1 MHYRAWRVS
10 FFSPRSR
17 FESARRV
24 ITEYPRPMSYSI
36 TIPDRDYFD
45 RNIPCQ
51 TACPIHTEC
60 GRYVQAI
67 GISRDE
73 EAYLLARAPNP
84 FAYVLG
90 RICAHP
96 CEDKCRR
103 GKIDEPIAI
112 CALKRYATDRHN
124 LGMGHDPA
132 RKALSTVPKRDKRVA
147 IVGAGV
153 CGLTCAH
160 DLALLGYTVEVFES
174 APVPGG
180 MLYLGIPQFRLPRE
194 IIKMEVDNI
203 LAMGVTLH
211 TRVTIGRDISF
222 EFLRKKFHA
231 LMLAT
236 GLNKGREL
244 NIPGAHLAGVYN
256 GIDFLIN
263 VNLGF
268 EIRLGKRVVV
278 VGGGN
283 VAIDVARA
291 AVRLVHEAA
300 DFGLSSDTEEEK
312 SLQPALDAARLAM
325 RSGAEK
331 VNMVSLEARAQ
342 MPAWKG
348 EVEEAEHE
356 GIEVDNGWGPKE
368 IVGENGVVTGL
379 KVRRCISVFDENGRF
394 NPAFSDEEK
403 IIPCDSVILAIG
415 QQADL
420 SFLNNNDGVQVT
432 PRGILKIDDNLMTT
446 ASGIFAGGDVAFGP
460 RILVEAVANGH
471 KSARSIHLYLSGKTE
486 KSVRRR
492 FRILPNWKMPARYLS
507 IPRQKMPVLAA
518 NRRIGI
524 AEVELGFDEEQG
536 RAEGTRC
543 LQCQVNTI
551 FDGSKCI
558 LCAGCVDVCPESCL
572 RLIDLTQ
579 VNGDERYDSLIRGRY
594 GVGASE
600 LKVGQAGA
608 IIKNEE
614 KCIRCGLCADRCPT
628 GAITMEALEQQERE
642 VFD

>member
-1 MHYRAWRVS
+1 
-10 FFSPRSR
+10 
-17 FESARRV
+17 
-24 ITEYPRPMSYSI
+24 MSYSI
-36 TIPDRDYFD
+36 TIPDEEYFD
-45 RNIPCQ
+45 KNIPCRS
-51 TACPIHTEC
+51 ACPIHTEC

-67 GISRDE
+67 GISKDE

-96 CEDKCRR
+96 CEDACRR

-124 LGMGHDPA
+124 LGTGHDPA
-132 RKALSTVPKRDKRVA
+132 RKKLHPPQKREKRIAV
-147 IVGAGV
+147 VGAGV

-211 TRVTIGRDISF
+211 TRVTVGKDISF
-222 EFLRKKFHA
+222 ADLRSKFDA
-231 LMLAT
+231 VLLAT

-268 EIRLGKRVVV
+268 EIVLGKRVAV

-291 AVRLVHEAA
+291 AVRLVHEGALEA
-300 DFGLSSDTEEEK
+300 TGE

-325 RSGAEK
+325 RAGAEE
-331 VNMVSLEARAQ
+331 VDMVSLESRAQ

-348 EVEEAEHE
+348 EVDEAEQE
-356 GIEVDNGWGPKE
+356 GIVVDNGWGPKE

-379 KVRRCISVFDENGRF
+379 KVRRCLTVFDENGRF
-394 NPAFSDEEK
+394 NPVFSDEEK
-403 IIPCDSVILAIG
+403 IIPCTSVILAIG

-420 SFLNNNDGVQVT
+420 SFLSGDDGVQIT
-432 PRGILKIDDNLMTT
+432 PRGILKIDADLSTT
-446 ASGIFAGGDVAFGP
+446 LPGVFAGGDVAFGP
-460 RILVEAVANGH
+460 RVLVEAVANGH
-471 KSARSIHLYLSGKTE
+471 RAARSIHVYLSGKT
-486 KSVRRR
+486 KKTVRSR
-492 FRILPNWKMPARYLS
+492 FRIMPNWSMPRGFLS

-536 RAEGTRC
+536 HAEGLRC
-543 LQCQVNTI
+543 LNCQVNTI

-558 LCAGCVDVCPESCL
+558 LCNGCVDVCPENCL
-572 RLIDLTQ
+572 RLVDLVQ
-579 VNGDERYDSLIRGRY
+579 VSGDERYDALIQDRY
-594 GVGASE
+594 GVPAAE
-600 LKVGQAGA
+600 LKAGQAGA
-608 IIKNEE
+608 IIKNED

-628 GAITMEALEQQERE
+628 SAITMESLEQQERE
-642 VFD
+642 VFE

>member
-1 MHYRAWRVS
+1 MLAGCFLNRYERG
-10 FFSPRSR
+10 
-17 FESARRV
+17 ECM
-24 ITEYPRPMSYSI
+24 TYSI
-36 TIPDRDYFD
+36 KIPDREYFD

-67 GISRDE
+67 GISKDE
-73 EAYLLARAPNP
+73 EAYMLARAPNP
-84 FAYVLG
+84 FVYVLG

-96 CEDKCRR
+96 CEDSCRR

-124 LGMGHDPA
+124 LGTGHDPV
-132 RKALSTVPKRDKRVA
+132 RRALPPPPTRDKRVA
-147 IVGAGV
+147 VVGAGV

-203 LAMGVTLH
+203 LAMGVKLH

-222 EFLRKKFHA
+222 AELRARHDA
-231 LMLAT
+231 VLVAT

-244 NIPGAHLAGVYN
+244 NIPGAHFAGVYN

-263 VNLGF
+263 VNLGY
-268 EIRLGKRVVV
+268 EIVLGRRVVV

-291 AVRLVHEAA
+291 AVRLVQEAVDFA
-300 DFGLSSDTEEEK
+300 DPVEDEK

-325 RSGAEK
+325 RSGAEE
-331 VNMVSLEARAQ
+331 VDLVSLESRTQ

-348 EVEEAEHE
+348 EVDEAEHE
-356 GIEVDNGWGPKE
+356 GITVDNGWGPRE

-379 KVRRCISVFDENGRF
+379 KVRRCLSVFDENGRF
-394 NPAFSDEEK
+394 NPAFSEEEK

-420 SFLNNNDGVQVT
+420 SFIGADDGVQVT
-432 PRGILKIDDNLMTT
+432 PRGILKIDEDLKTT
-446 ASGIFAGGDVAFGP
+446 AAGVFAGGDVAFGP

-471 KSARSIHLYLSGKTE
+471 RSARSIHLYLSGKTTNE
-486 KSVRRR
+486 VRRR
-492 FRILPNWKMPARYLS
+492 FRILPDWKMPPGFLS
-507 IPRQKMPVLAA
+507 TQRQRMPVLAA

-536 RAEGTRC
+536 RAEGHRC
-543 LQCQVNTI
+543 LNCQVNTI

-558 LCAGCVDVCPESCL
+558 LCAGCADVCPENCL
-572 RLIDLTQ
+572 RLVDLAQ
-579 VNGDERYDSLIRGRY
+579 VSGDEHYEALIAQRY
-594 GVGASE
+594 GVPATE
-600 LKVGQAGA
+600 LKAGQAGA

-614 KCIRCGLCADRCPT
+614 KCIRCGLCSDRCPT
-628 GAITMEALEQQERE
+628 GAITMESLERQERE
-642 VFD
+642 VFE

>member
-1 MHYRAWRVS
+1 
-10 FFSPRSR
+10 
-17 FESARRV
+17 
-24 ITEYPRPMSYSI
+24 MSYAV
-36 TIPDRDYFD
+36 TIPDREYFD
-45 RNIPCQ
+45 KNIPCQ
-51 TACPIHTEC
+51 NACPIHTEC

-67 GISRDE
+67 GITRDE

-96 CEDKCRR
+96 CEDNCRR

-124 LGMGHDPA
+124 LGLGHDPA
-132 RKALSTVPKRDKRVA
+132 RKALPPAPRRDKRIAV
-147 IVGAGV
+147 VGAGV

-194 IIKMEVDNI
+194 IIKMEVDHI
-203 LAMGVTLH
+203 LSMGVTLH
-211 TRVTIGRDISF
+211 TRVTVGRDITF
-222 EFLRKKFHA
+222 ADLRSKFDA
-231 LMLAT
+231 VLLAT

-244 NIPGAHLAGVYN
+244 SIPGAHLTGVYN

-268 EIRLGKRVVV
+268 EIELGKRVVV

-300 DFGLSSDTEEEK
+300 DFPESNEDK
-312 SLQPALDAARLAM
+312 SLQPAFDAARLAM
-325 RSGAEK
+325 RAGAEQ
-331 VNMVSLEARAQ
+331 VNMVSLESRKQ
-342 MPAWKG
+342 MPAWKI
-348 EVEEAEHE
+348 EVDEAEHE
-356 GIEVDNGWGPKE
+356 GIVLDNGWGPKE
-368 IVGENGVVTGL
+368 IVGENGIVTGL
-379 KVRRCISVFDENGRF
+379 KVRRCLSVFDENGRF
-394 NPAFSDEEK
+394 NPAFSEEEK

-420 SFLNNNDGVQVT
+420 SYLDKEDGVQVT
-432 PRGILKIDDNLMTT
+432 PRGILQIDGDLNTT
-446 ASGIFAGGDVAFGP
+446 APGVFAGGDVAFGP

-471 KSARSIHLYLSGKTE
+471 RSARSIHLYLSGKTE
-486 KSVRRR
+486 KTVTSK
-492 FRILPNWKMPARYLS
+492 FRIWPNWKMPQGFLS
-507 IPRQKMPVLAA
+507 TPRQKMPMLAG

-536 RAEGTRC
+536 RAEGQRC
-543 LQCQVNTI
+543 LKCQVNTI

-558 LCAGCVDVCPESCL
+558 LCAGCVDVCPENCL
-572 RLIDLTQ
+572 RLVDLVQ
-579 VNGDERYDSLIRGRY
+579 VSGDARYDALIRGRY
-594 GVGASE
+594 GVAAEE
-600 LKVGQAGA
+600 LPPRQAGA

-628 GAITMEALEQQERE
+628 GAITMESLERQERE
-642 VFD
+642 IFE

>member
-1 MHYRAWRVS
+1 M
-10 FFSPRSR
+10 
-17 FESARRV
+17 
-24 ITEYPRPMSYSI
+24 TYSI
-36 TIPDRDYFD
+36 KIPDREYFD

-67 GISRDE
+67 GISKDE
-73 EAYLLARAPNP
+73 EAYMLARAPNP

-96 CEDKCRR
+96 CEDNCRR

-132 RKALSTVPKRDKRVA
+132 RKALPPVPKRNKRVA
-147 IVGAGV
+147 VVGAGV

-203 LAMGVTLH
+203 LGLGVKLH
-211 TRVTIGRDISF
+211 TRVSIGRDISF
-222 EFLRKKFHA
+222 AELRAKFDA
-231 LMLAT
+231 VLLAT

-244 NIPGAHLAGVYN
+244 NIPGAHFAGVYN

-268 EIRLGKRVVV
+268 EIELGKRVVV

-291 AVRLVHEAA
+291 AVRLVQEAV
-300 DFGLSSDTEEEK
+300 DFAVPPEDEK

-325 RSGAEK
+325 RSGAEE
-331 VNMVSLEARAQ
+331 VDLVSLESRAQ

-348 EVEEAEHE
+348 EVDEAEHE
-356 GIEVDNGWGPKE
+356 GILVDNGWGPKE
-368 IVGENGVVTGL
+368 IVGANGMVTGL
-379 KVRRCISVFDENGRF
+379 KVRRCVSVFDENGRF

-420 SFLNNNDGVQVT
+420 SYIGADDGVQVT
-432 PRGILKIDDNLMTT
+432 PRGILKINEDLSTT
-446 ASGIFAGGDVAFGP
+446 APGVFAGGDVAFGP

-471 KSARSIHLYLSGKTE
+471 RSARSIHLYLSGKTE
-486 KSVRRR
+486 KTVRSR
-492 FRILPNWKMPARYLS
+492 FRILPAWKMPRGFLS
-507 IPRQKMPVLAA
+507 TPRQKMPVLAA

-536 RAEGTRC
+536 RAEGLRC
-543 LQCQVNTI
+543 LNCQVNTI

-558 LCAGCVDVCPESCL
+558 LCAGCVDVCPENCL
-572 RLIDLTQ
+572 RLVDLVQ
-579 VNGDERYDSLIRGRY
+579 LSGDNHYDALIVQRY
-594 GVGASE
+594 GVHAAE
-600 LKVGQAGA
+600 LRAGQAGA

-628 GAITMEALEQQERE
+628 GAITMETLERQERE
-642 VFD
+642 VFE

>member
-1 MHYRAWRVS
+1 MR
-10 FFSPRSR
+10 
-17 FESARRV
+17 
-24 ITEYPRPMSYSI
+24 YSI
-36 TIPDRDYFD
+36 TVPDQEYFD
-45 RNIPCQ
+45 KNIPCRA
-51 TACPIHTEC
+51 ACPIHTEC

-67 GISRDE
+67 GISKDE

-96 CEDKCRR
+96 CEDNCRR

-124 LGMGHDPA
+124 LGAGHDPA
-132 RKALSTVPKRDKRVA
+132 RKKLPPAPKRDKRIA

-203 LAMGVTLH
+203 LALGVTLR
-211 TRVTIGRDISF
+211 TRVTLGRDISF
-222 EFLRKKFHA
+222 AELRSKFDA
-231 LMLAT
+231 VLLAT

-268 EIRLGKRVVV
+268 EIKLGKRVVV

-291 AVRLVHEAA
+291 AVRLVQESV
-300 DFGLSSDTEEEK
+300 GLAEEDEDAK
-312 SLQPALDAARLAM
+312 GLQPAFDAARMAL
-325 RSGAEK
+325 RSGAEE
-331 VNMVSLEARAQ
+331 VELVSLESRAQ

-348 EVEEAEHE
+348 EVDEAEHE
-356 GIEVDNGWGPKE
+356 GIVVDNGWGPKE

-379 KVRRCISVFDENGRF
+379 KVRRCLTVFDENGRF

-420 SFLNNNDGVQVT
+420 SFLSGDEGVQVT
-432 PRGILKIDDNLMTT
+432 PRGILKIDENLMTT
-446 ASGIFAGGDVAFGP
+446 APGVFAGGDVAFGP

-471 KSARSIHLYLSGKTE
+471 KAARSIHVHLSGKT
-486 KSVRRR
+486 KKTVLSR
-492 FRILPNWKMPARYLS
+492 FRILPNWEMPRGYLS
-507 IPRQKMPVLAA
+507 DAA
-518 NRRIGI
+518 AEDAGAGCQPPHRNRGS
-524 AEVELGFDEEQG
+524 
-536 RAEGTRC
+536 GTR
-543 LQCQVNTI
+543 LRRGTGPRRRVALPQLPGQHHLRRLDVH
-551 FDGSKCI
+551 SMRR
-558 LCAGCVDVCPESCL
+558 LRGCMPGELPAPGGPGPGERRSALRRADSES
-572 RLIDLTQ
+572 
-579 VNGDERYDSLIRGRY
+579 IRRVRRRTEGRP
-594 GVGASE
+594 GRGHH
-600 LKVGQAGA
+600 
-608 IIKNEE
+608 
-614 KCIRCGLCADRCPT
+614 
-628 GAITMEALEQQERE
+628 QERRK
-642 VFD
+642 VHSLRFVRRSVARPGPSPWRLWSSRSGKSLNKGARA

>member
-1 MHYRAWRVS
+1 
-10 FFSPRSR
+10 
-17 FESARRV
+17 
-24 ITEYPRPMSYSI
+24 MSY
-36 TIPDRDYFD
+36 TVTVPDQEYFD
-45 RNIPCQ
+45 KNIPCRA
-51 TACPIHTEC
+51 ACPIHTEC

-67 GISRDE
+67 GISKDE

-96 CEDKCRR
+96 CEDNCRR

-124 LGMGHDPA
+124 LGTGHDPA
-132 RKALSTVPKRDKRVA
+132 RKRLPPTPKRDKSVA

-160 DLALLGYTVEVFES
+160 DLALLGYTVDVYES

-180 MLYLGIPQFRLPRE
+180 MLYFGIPQFRLPRE

-222 EFLRKKFHA
+222 ADLRSKSDA
-231 LMLAT
+231 VLLAT

-268 EIRLGKRVVV
+268 EIELGKRVVV

-291 AVRLVHEAA
+291 AVRLVQEGSM
-300 DFGLSSDTEEEK
+300 DSPGE

-325 RSGAEK
+325 RSGAQE
-331 VNMVSLEARAQ
+331 VDMVSLESRAQ

-348 EVEEAEHE
+348 EVDEAEQE
-356 GIEVDNGWGPKE
+356 GIVVDNGWGPKE

-379 KVRRCISVFDENGRF
+379 KVRRCLTVFDENGRF
-394 NPAFSDEEK
+394 NPAYSDEEK

-420 SFLNNNDGVQVT
+420 SFLSGEEGVQVT
-432 PRGILKIDDNLMTT
+432 PRGILKIDDDLATT
-446 ASGIFAGGDVAFGP
+446 APGVFAGGDVAFGP
-460 RILVEAVANGH
+460 RVLVEAVANGH
-471 KSARSIHLYLSGKTE
+471 RAARSIHVYLSGKT
-486 KSVRRR
+486 KKTVRSR
-492 FRILPNWKMPARYLS
+492 FRIMPNWSMPRGFLTT
-507 IPRQKMPVLAA
+507 PRQKMPVLAA

-536 RAEGTRC
+536 RAEGLRC
-543 LQCQVNTI
+543 LNCQVNTI

-572 RLIDLTQ
+572 RLVDLVQ
-579 VNGDERYDSLIRGRY
+579 VSGDQRYDALIQHRY
-594 GVGASE
+594 GVPASE
-600 LKVGQAGA
+600 LKAGQAGA

-628 GAITMEALEQQERE
+628 GAITMESLEQQERE
-642 VFD
+642 VFE

>member
-1 MHYRAWRVS
+1 VAAGFLRHNQLHSAVFSAEGKRV
-10 FFSPRSR
+10 
-17 FESARRV
+17 EA
-24 ITEYPRPMSYSI
+24 MSYSV
-36 TIPDRDYFD
+36 TIPDREYFD

-67 GISRDE
+67 GISKDE

-96 CEDKCRR
+96 CEDNCRR

-112 CALKRYATDRHN
+112 CALKRFATDRHN
-124 LGMGHDPA
+124 LGMGHDPE
-132 RKALSTVPKRDKRVA
+132 RKAQPPAQKRNQRVA
-147 IVGAGV
+147 VVGAGV

-203 LAMGVTLH
+203 LALGVTLH

-222 EFLRKKFHA
+222 DWLRKNFDA
-231 LMLAT
+231 VLLAT
-236 GLNKGREL
+236 GLNKGRDL

-268 EIRLGKRVVV
+268 EIELGKRVVV

-300 DFGLSSDTEEEK
+300 DFGTPVVSEEEK
-312 SLQPALDAARLAM
+312 SLQPALDAARLAL
-325 RSGAEK
+325 RSGAET
-331 VNMVSLEARAQ
+331 VHMVSLESRAQ

-356 GIEVDNGWGPKE
+356 GIDVDNGWGPKE
-368 IVGENGVVTGL
+368 IVGEKGIVTGL
-379 KVRRCISVFDENGRF
+379 KVRRCLTVFDENGRF

-420 SFLNNNDGVQVT
+420 SYLNPEDGVQVT
-432 PRGILKIDDNLMTT
+432 PRGILKIGDDLSTT
-446 ASGIFAGGDVAFGP
+446 APGVFAGGDVAFGP

-471 KSARSIHLYLSGKTE
+471 RSARSVHLYLSGTTE
-486 KSVRRR
+486 KTVRSR
-492 FRILPNWKMPARYLS
+492 FRILPNWKMPSRFLT
-507 IPRQKMPVLAA
+507 IPRQKMPMLST
-518 NRRIGI
+518 NRRVGI

-543 LQCQVNTI
+543 LNCQVNTI

-558 LCAGCVDVCPESCL
+558 LCAGCVDVCPENCL
-572 RLIDLTQ
+572 RLVDLTQ
-579 VNGDERYDSLIRGRY
+579 VAGDTRFDALIRKRY
-594 GVGASE
+594 GVGAAE
-600 LKVGQAGA
+600 LQPRQAGA
-608 IIKNEE
+608 ILKNEE

-628 GAITMEALEQQERE
+628 GAITMEALERHERE
-642 VFD
+642 VFA

>member
-1 MHYRAWRVS
+1 
-10 FFSPRSR
+10 
-17 FESARRV
+17 
-24 ITEYPRPMSYSI
+24 MSYTI
-36 TIPDRDYFD
+36 TIPDREYFD
-45 RNIPCQ
+45 KNIPCQ

-96 CEDKCRR
+96 CEDNCRR
-103 GKIDEPIAI
+103 GKIDEPVAI
-112 CALKRYATDRHN
+112 CALKRYATERHN

-132 RKALSTVPKRDKRVA
+132 RKALPPAPKRDKRVA

-160 DLALLGYTVEVFES
+160 DLALLGYTVDVYES

-180 MLYLGIPQFRLPRE
+180 MLYLGIPHFRLPRE

-203 LAMGVTLH
+203 LSLGVTLH
-211 TRVTIGRDISF
+211 TRVTVGRDISF
-222 EFLRKKFHA
+222 GELRSKFDA
-231 LMLAT
+231 VLLAT

-244 NIPGAHLAGVYN
+244 SIPGAHLAGVYN
-256 GIDFLIN
+256 GIDFLVN

-268 EIRLGKRVVV
+268 EIELGKRVAV

-283 VAIDVARA
+283 VAIDVARS
-291 AVRLVHEAA
+291 AVRLVHEAFDSGMVGQA
-300 DFGLSSDTEEEK
+300 ENGM
-312 SLQPALDAARLAM
+312 QPAFDAARMAL
-325 RSGAEK
+325 RSGAEQ
-331 VNMVSLEARAQ
+331 VHMISLESRAQ

-356 GIEVDNGWGPKE
+356 GIEIDNGWGPKE
-368 IVGENGVVTGL
+368 VVGENGSVQGL
-379 KVRRCISVFDENGRF
+379 RVRRCLSVFDEKGRF

-403 IIPCDSVILAIG
+403 IIACDSVILAIG

-420 SFLNNNDGVQVT
+420 SYISPDDGVQVT
-432 PRGILKIDDNLMTT
+432 PRGILKIDEELGTT
-446 ASGIFAGGDVAFGP
+446 APGVFAGGDVAFGP

-471 KSARSIHLYLSGKTE
+471 RSARSIHLYLSGKTKKTE
-486 KSVRRR
+486 LRR
-492 FRILPNWKMPARYLS
+492 FRILPNWKMPQGFLT

-536 RAEGTRC
+536 RAEGLRC
-543 LQCQVNTI
+543 LNCQVNTI

-558 LCAGCVDVCPESCL
+558 LCAGCVDVCPEDCL
-572 RLIDLTQ
+572 RLVDLAQ
-579 VNGDERYDSLIRGRY
+579 VSGDERYDDLIQKRY
-594 GVGASE
+594 GVSAAE
-600 LKVGQAGA
+600 LESGQAGA

-628 GAITMEALEQQERE
+628 QAITMEALERQERE
-642 VFD
+642 VFE

>member
-1 MHYRAWRVS
+1 MRYQVK
-10 FFSPRSR
+10 
-17 FESARRV
+17 V
-24 ITEYPRPMSYSI
+24 
-36 TIPDRDYFD
+36 PDQEYFD
-45 RNIPCQ
+45 KNIPCR

-60 GRYVQAI
+60 GRYVQSI

-96 CEDKCRR
+96 CEDNCRR

-124 LGMGHDPA
+124 LGLGHDPER
-132 RKALSTVPKRDKRVA
+132 RKQTPAPKRGRKIAV
-147 IVGAGV
+147 VGAGV

-160 DLALLGYTVEVFES
+160 DLALLGYDVEVFES

-180 MLYLGIPQFRLPRE
+180 MLYLGIPHFRLPRE

-203 LAMGVTLH
+203 LALGVKLH

-222 EFLRKKFHA
+222 AELRKNFDSV
-231 LMLAT
+231 LLAT
-236 GLNKGREL
+236 GLNKGRDL
-244 NIPGAHLAGVYN
+244 NIPGAHLSGVYN

-263 VNLGF
+263 VNLGM
-268 EIRLGKRVVV
+268 EINLGKRVAV

-291 AVRLVHEAA
+291 AVRLVHDPFDEAP
-300 DFGLSSDTEEEK
+300 STEEK
-312 SLQPALDAARLAM
+312 SLQPAIDAARMAM
-325 RSGAEK
+325 RAGAEE
-331 VNMVSLEARAQ
+331 VHMVSLESRAQ

-356 GIEVDNGWGPKE
+356 GIVVDNSWGPKE

-403 IIPCDSVILAIG
+403 IIPCDSVVLAIG

-420 SFLNNNDGVQVT
+420 SFLSKEDGVEVT
-432 PRGILKIDDNLMTT
+432 PRGILKINEDLST
-446 ASGIFAGGDVAFGP
+446 SVPGVFAGGDVAFGP
-460 RILVEAVANGH
+460 RILVEGVANGH
-471 KSARSIHLYLSGKTE
+471 RAARSIHIHLSGKTR
-486 KSVRRR
+486 KSLLSR
-492 FRILPNWKMPARYLS
+492 FKIFPDWKMPEGYLS
-507 IPRQKMPVLAA
+507 IPRQKMPVLAN

-543 LQCQVNTI
+543 LKCQVNTI

-558 LCAGCVDVCPESCL
+558 LCAGCVDICPESCL
-572 RLIDLTQ
+572 RLVDLAL
-579 VNGDERYDSLIRGRY
+579 VNGDERYEALIEKRY
-594 GVGASE
+594 GVKAAE
-600 LKVGQAGA
+600 LPERQAGA

-628 GAITMEALEQQERE
+628 GAITMESLEQQERE
-642 VFD
+642 VFE

>member
-1 MHYRAWRVS
+1 
-10 FFSPRSR
+10 
-17 FESARRV
+17 
-24 ITEYPRPMSYSI
+24 MSYAI
-36 TIPDRDYFD
+36 TIPDREYFD

-96 CEDKCRR
+96 CEDNCRR

-132 RKALSTVPKRDKRVA
+132 RKALPPAPRRNRRVA
-147 IVGAGV
+147 VVGAGV

-180 MLYLGIPQFRLPRE
+180 MLYLGIPHFRLPRE

-203 LAMGVTLH
+203 LSMGVTLH

-222 EFLRKKFHA
+222 AELRSKFDA
-231 LMLAT
+231 VLLAT
-236 GLNKGREL
+236 GLNKGRDL
-244 NIPGAHLAGVYN
+244 NIPGAHFAGVYN

-268 EIRLGKRVVV
+268 EIELGKRVVV

-291 AVRLVHEAA
+291 AVRLVQEAV
-300 DFGLSSDTEEEK
+300 DFPSAEEEEK
-312 SLQPALDAARLAM
+312 SLQPALDAARMAM
-325 RSGAEK
+325 RAGAEK
-331 VNMVSLEARAQ
+331 VNMVSLESRAQ

-356 GIEVDNGWGPKE
+356 GIVVDNGWGPKE
-368 IVGENGVVTGL
+368 VIGENGLATGL
-379 KVRRCISVFDENGRF
+379 LVRRCISVFDEKGRF

-403 IIPCDSVILAIG
+403 IIPCDSVVLAIG

-420 SFLNNNDGVQVT
+420 SYLNSEDGVQVT
-432 PRGILKIDDNLMTT
+432 PRGILKINEDLSTT
-446 ASGIFAGGDVAFGP
+446 APGVFAGGDVAFGP

-471 KSARSIHLYLSGKTE
+471 RSARSIHLYLSGKTAKTV
-486 KSVRRR
+486 KSR
-492 FRILPNWKMPARYLS
+492 FRILTDWKMPKGFLTT
-507 IPRQKMPVLAA
+507 PRQKMPMLPS

-524 AEVELGFDEEQG
+524 AEVELGFHEEQG
-536 RAEGTRC
+536 RAEGQRC
-543 LQCQVNTI
+543 LNCQVNTI

-558 LCAGCVDVCPESCL
+558 LCAGCVDVCPENCL
-572 RLIDLTQ
+572 RLVDLVQ
-579 VNGDERYDSLIRGRY
+579 VSGDSSYDTLIRERF
-594 GVGASE
+594 GVAASE
-600 LKVGQAGA
+600 LIAGQAGA

-628 GAITMEALEQQERE
+628 GAITMESLERQERE
-642 VFD
+642 IFE

>member
-1 MHYRAWRVS
+1 
-10 FFSPRSR
+10 
-17 FESARRV
+17 
-24 ITEYPRPMSYSI
+24 MSYAV
-36 TIPDRDYFD
+36 TIPDWEYFD

-51 TACPIHTEC
+51 NACPIHTEC

-67 GISRDE
+67 GVSRDE
-73 EAYLLARAPNP
+73 EAYMMARAPNP

-96 CEDKCRR
+96 CEDNCRR
-103 GKIDEPIAI
+103 GKIDEPVAI

-124 LGMGHDPA
+124 LGAGHDPA
-132 RKALSTVPKRDKRVA
+132 RKALPPVPRRDKRVA

-160 DLALLGYTVEVFES
+160 DLALLGYSVEVFES

-180 MLYLGIPQFRLPRE
+180 MLYLGIPHFRLPRE
-194 IIKMEVDNI
+194 IIKMEVDSI
-203 LAMGVTLH
+203 LSLGVKLH

-222 EFLRKKFHA
+222 ADLRAKFDSV
-231 LMLAT
+231 LLAT

-244 NIPGAHLAGVYN
+244 SIPGAHLSGVFN

-268 EIRLGKRVVV
+268 EIELGKRVVV

-283 VAIDVARA
+283 VAIDVARS

-300 DFGLSSDTEEEK
+300 DFAALDGGDSH
-312 SLQPALDAARLAM
+312 LQPAFDAARMAR
-325 RSGAEK
+325 RSGAED
-331 VNMVSLEARAQ
+331 VVMVSLESRAQ

-356 GIEVDNGWGPKE
+356 GIAVDNSWGPRE
-368 IVGENGVVTGL
+368 IVGENGAVTGL
-379 KVRRCISVFDENGRF
+379 LVRRCVSVFDENGRF

-403 IIPCDSVILAIG
+403 VIPCDSVILAIG

-420 SFLNNNDGVQVT
+420 SYIGSQDGVQVT
-432 PRGILKIDDNLMTT
+432 PRGILKINEDLSTT
-446 ASGIFAGGDVAFGP
+446 APGVFAGGDVAFGP

-471 KSARSIHLYLSGKTE
+471 RAARSIHLYLSGKASG
-486 KSVRRR
+486 SVRRR
-492 FRILPNWKMPARYLS
+492 FRILPNWKMPEKYLA
-507 IPRQKMPVLAA
+507 IPRQKMPMLPS

-536 RAEGTRC
+536 RAEGLRC
-543 LQCQVNTI
+543 LNCQVNTI
-551 FDGSKCI
+551 FDGAKCI
-558 LCAGCVDVCPESCL
+558 LCAGCVDVCPENCL
-572 RLIDLTQ
+572 RLVDLAQ
-579 VNGDERYDSLIRGRY
+579 VSGDERYDVLIQKRY
-594 GVGASE
+594 GTSAAD
-600 LKVGQAGA
+600 LKAGQAGA
-608 IIKNEE
+608 IVKNED

-628 GAITMEALEQQERE
+628 GAITMEALDRQERE

>member
-1 MHYRAWRVS
+1 MRYQ
-10 FFSPRSR
+10 
-17 FESARRV
+17 
-24 ITEYPRPMSYSI
+24 IK
-36 TIPDRDYFD
+36 IPDQEYFD
-45 RNIPCQ
+45 KNIPCR

-60 GRYVQAI
+60 GRYVQSI

-96 CEDKCRR
+96 CEDNCRR

-124 LGMGHDPA
+124 LGLGHDPER
-132 RKALSTVPKRDKRVA
+132 RKQGAPAKRGKKIAV
-147 IVGAGV
+147 VGAGV

-160 DLALLGYTVEVFES
+160 DLALLGYDVEVFES

-203 LAMGVTLH
+203 LALGVKLH
-211 TRVTIGRDISF
+211 TRVTIGRDIAF
-222 EFLRKKFHA
+222 AELRKNFDSV
-231 LMLAT
+231 MLST
-236 GLNKGREL
+236 GLNKGRDL
-244 NIPGAHLAGVYN
+244 NIPGAHFAGVYN

-263 VNLGF
+263 VNLGM
-268 EIRLGKRVVV
+268 EIKLGKRVAV

-291 AVRLVHEAA
+291 AVRLMH
-300 DFGLSSDTEEEK
+300 DPFEESPENDEK
-312 SLQPALDAARLAM
+312 SLQPALDAARMAM
-325 RSGAEK
+325 RSGAEE
-331 VNMVSLEARAQ
+331 VHMVSLESRAQ

-356 GIEVDNGWGPKE
+356 GIFVDNSWGPKE
-368 IVGENGVVTGL
+368 VVGENGVVTGL
-379 KVRRCISVFDENGRF
+379 KVRKCISVFDENGRF

-420 SFLNNNDGVQVT
+420 SFLNKEDGVDVT
-432 PRGILKIDDNLMTT
+432 PRGILKINEDLSTS
-446 ASGIFAGGDVAFGP
+446 APGVFAGGDVAFGP

-471 KSARSIHLYLSGKTE
+471 RAARSIHVHLSGKTS
-486 KSVRRR
+486 KSVLSR
-492 FRILPNWKMPARYLS
+492 FKIFPDWKMPEGYLS
-507 IPRQKMPVLAA
+507 IPRQKMPVLAS

-543 LQCQVNTI
+543 LKCQVNTI
-551 FDGSKCI
+551 FEGSKCI
-558 LCAGCVDVCPESCL
+558 LCAGCVDICPESCL
-572 RLIDLTQ
+572 RLVDLAL
-579 VNGDERYDSLIRGRY
+579 VNGDDQFDKLIQERYGMS
-594 GVGASE
+594 AAE
-600 LKVGQAGA
+600 LPERQAGA

-628 GAITMEALEQQERE
+628 GAITMESHEQQERE
-642 VFD
+642 VFE

>member
-1 MHYRAWRVS
+1 
-10 FFSPRSR
+10 
-17 FESARRV
+17 
-24 ITEYPRPMSYSI
+24 MSYSV
-36 TIPDRDYFD
+36 TIPDREYFD

-67 GISRDE
+67 GISKDE

-84 FAYVLG
+84 FAYLLG

-96 CEDKCRR
+96 CEDNCRR

-112 CALKRYATDRHN
+112 CALKRFATDRHN
-124 LGMGHDPA
+124 LGMGHDPG
-132 RKALSTVPKRDKRVA
+132 RKALPPVAKRPQRVA
-147 IVGAGV
+147 VVGAGV

-211 TRVTIGRDISF
+211 TRVTIGRDITF
-222 EFLRKKFHA
+222 DWLRKNFDA
-231 LMLAT
+231 VLLAT

-244 NIPGAHLAGVYN
+244 NIPGAHLAGVFN

-268 EIRLGKRVVV
+268 EIELGKRVVV

-291 AVRLVHEAA
+291 AVRLVHEASE
-300 DFGLSSDTEEEK
+300 FGTPAESEEEK
-312 SLQPALDAARLAM
+312 SLQPALDAARLAI
-325 RSGAEK
+325 RSGAET
-331 VNMVSLEARAQ
+331 VHMVSLESRAQ

-356 GIEVDNGWGPKE
+356 GIDVDNGWGPKE
-368 IVGENGVVTGL
+368 IVGENGIATGL
-379 KVRRCISVFDENGRF
+379 RIRRCLTVFDEKGRF
-394 NPAFSDEEK
+394 NPAFSDEER

-420 SFLNNNDGVQVT
+420 SYINSEDGVQVT
-432 PRGILKIDDNLMTT
+432 PRGILKIDDEMRTT
-446 ASGIFAGGDVAFGP
+446 APGVFAGGDVAFGP

-471 KSARSIHLYLSGKTE
+471 RSARSIHLYLSGTTE
-486 KSVRRR
+486 KSVRSR
-492 FRILPNWKMPARYLS
+492 FRILPNWKMPSRFLT
-507 IPRQKMPVLAA
+507 IPRQKMPVLSA
-518 NRRIGI
+518 NRRVGI

-536 RAEGTRC
+536 RAEGNRC
-543 LQCQVNTI
+543 LKCQVNTI

-558 LCAGCVDVCPESCL
+558 LCAGCVDVCPENCL
-572 RLIDLTQ
+572 RLVDLTQ
-579 VNGDERYDSLIRGRY
+579 VSGDDRYDALIRNRY
-594 GVGASE
+594 GVGPSE
-600 LKVGQAGA
+600 LKPRQAGA
-608 IIKNEE
+608 ILKNEE
-614 KCIRCGLCADRCPT
+614 KCIRCGLCAERCPT
-628 GAITMEALEQQERE
+628 DAITMEALERHERE
-642 VFD
+642 VFA

>member
-1 MHYRAWRVS
+1 
-10 FFSPRSR
+10 
-17 FESARRV
+17 
-24 ITEYPRPMSYSI
+24 MSYSI
-36 TIPDRDYFD
+36 TIPDEEYFD
-45 RNIPCQ
+45 KNIPCRS
-51 TACPIHTEC
+51 ACPIHTEC

-67 GISRDE
+67 GISKDE

-96 CEDKCRR
+96 CEDACRR

-124 LGMGHDPA
+124 LGTGHDPA
-132 RKALSTVPKRDKRVA
+132 RKKLAPPKKRDKSIA

-160 DLALLGYTVEVFES
+160 DLALLGYTVDVFES

-211 TRVTIGRDISF
+211 TRVTVGRDISF
-222 EFLRKKFHA
+222 ADLRSKFDA
-231 LMLAT
+231 VLLAT

-244 NIPGAHLAGVYN
+244 DISGAHLAGVYN

-268 EIRLGKRVVV
+268 EIKLGKRVVV

-283 VAIDVARA
+283 VAIDVAREA
-291 AVRLVHEAA
+291 IRRVHEGALEA
-300 DFGLSSDTEEEK
+300 TGE

-325 RSGAEK
+325 RAGAEE
-331 VNMVSLEARAQ
+331 VDMVSLESRVQ

-348 EVEEAEHE
+348 EVDEAEQE
-356 GIEVDNGWGPKE
+356 GIVVDNGWGPKE
-368 IVGENGVVTGL
+368 IVGENGIVTGL
-379 KVRRCISVFDENGRF
+379 RVRRCLTVFDENGRF

-420 SFLNNNDGVQVT
+420 SFLSGEDGVQVT
-432 PRGILKIDDNLMTT
+432 PRGILKIDADLSTT
-446 ASGIFAGGDVAFGP
+446 LPGVFAGGDVAFGP
-460 RILVEAVANGH
+460 RVLVEAVANGH
-471 KSARSIHLYLSGKTE
+471 RAARSIHMYLSGKT
-486 KSVRRR
+486 KKTVLSR
-492 FRILPNWKMPARYLS
+492 FRIMPNWSMPHGFLS

-536 RAEGTRC
+536 RAEGLRC
-543 LQCQVNTI
+543 LNCQVNTI

-558 LCAGCVDVCPESCL
+558 LCNGCVDVCPENCL
-572 RLIDLTQ
+572 RLVDLVQ
-579 VNGDERYDSLIRGRY
+579 VSGDERYDALIQDRY
-594 GVGASE
+594 GVPAAE
-600 LKVGQAGA
+600 LKAGQAGA
-608 IIKNEE
+608 IIKNED

-628 GAITMEALEQQERE
+628 NAITMESLEQQERE
-642 VFD
+642 VFE

>member
-1 MHYRAWRVS
+1 
-10 FFSPRSR
+10 
-17 FESARRV
+17 
-24 ITEYPRPMSYSI
+24 MSYTI
-36 TIPDRDYFD
+36 KIPDQEYFD

-96 CEDKCRR
+96 CEDNCRR

-132 RKALSTVPKRDKRVA
+132 RKSLLPVPRRNKRVA
-147 IVGAGV
+147 IIGAGV

-160 DLALLGYTVEVFES
+160 DLALLGYDVEVFES

-180 MLYLGIPQFRLPRE
+180 MLYLGIPHFRLPRE
-194 IIKMEVDNI
+194 IIKMEIDNI
-203 LAMGVTLH
+203 LSMGVTLH
-211 TRVTIGRDISF
+211 TRVTVGRDVSF
-222 EFLRKKFHA
+222 SDLRSKFDA
-231 LMLAT
+231 VMLAT
-236 GLNKGREL
+236 GLNKGRDL
-244 NIPGAHLAGVYN
+244 SIPGAHLAGVYN
-256 GIDFLIN
+256 GIDFLVN

-268 EIRLGKRVVV
+268 EIELGKRVVV

-283 VAIDVARA
+283 VAIDVARS
-291 AVRLVHEAA
+291 AVRLVQEAI
-300 DFGLSSDTEEEK
+300 DFGTPAEEGK
-312 SLQPALDAARLAM
+312 SLQPAFDAARMAM
-325 RSGAEK
+325 RSGAEQ
-331 VNMVSLEARAQ
+331 VHMVSLESRAQ

-356 GIEVDNGWGPKE
+356 GIEIDNSWGPKE
-368 IVGENGVVTGL
+368 IVGEDGCVTGL
-379 KVRRCISVFDENGRF
+379 KVRRCLTVFDENGRF

-403 IIPCDSVILAIG
+403 VIPCDSVILAIG

-420 SFLNNNDGVQVT
+420 SYISPNDGVQVT
-432 PRGILKIDDNLMTT
+432 PRGILKIDEELRTS
-446 ASGIFAGGDVAFGP
+446 APGVFAGGDVAFGP
-460 RILVEAVANGH
+460 RVLVEAVANGH
-471 KSARSIHLYLSGKTE
+471 RSARSIHLYLSGKT
-486 KSVRRR
+486 KKTTMRR
-492 FRILPNWKMPARYLS
+492 FRILPNWKMPQGFLS

-536 RAEGTRC
+536 RAEGRRC
-543 LQCQVNTI
+543 LNCQVNTI

-558 LCAGCVDVCPESCL
+558 LCAGCVDVCPEHCL
-572 RLIDLTQ
+572 RLVDLIQ
-579 VNGDERYDSLIRGRY
+579 VSGDERYEALIQQRY
-594 GVGASE
+594 GVPAAE
-600 LKVGQAGA
+600 LKAGQAGA

-628 GAITMEALEQQERE
+628 QAITMEALERQERE
-642 VFD
+642 VFE

>member
-1 MHYRAWRVS
+1 MTYAV
-10 FFSPRSR
+10 
-17 FESARRV
+17 
-24 ITEYPRPMSYSI
+24 
-36 TIPDRDYFD
+36 TIPDREYFD

-51 TACPIHTEC
+51 NACPIHTEC

-73 EAYLLARAPNP
+73 EAYMIARARNP

-96 CEDKCRR
+96 CEDNCRR
-103 GKIDEPIAI
+103 GKIDEPVAI

-124 LGMGHDPA
+124 LGMGHDPV
-132 RKALSTVPKRDKRVA
+132 RKALSPAAKRNKRVA
-147 IVGAGV
+147 VVGAGV

-180 MLYLGIPQFRLPRE
+180 MLYLGIPHFRLPRE

-203 LAMGVTLH
+203 LSMGVTLH

-222 EFLRKKFHA
+222 ADLRSKFEA
-231 LMLAT
+231 VLLAT
-236 GLNKGREL
+236 GLNKGRDL
-244 NIPGAHLAGVYN
+244 NIPGAHYAGVYN

-268 EIRLGKRVVV
+268 EIRLGKRVAV

-291 AVRLVHEAA
+291 AVRLVHEAV
-300 DFGLSSDTEEEK
+300 DFPSLEEDAKGL
-312 SLQPALDAARLAM
+312 QAALDAARMAM
-325 RSGAEK
+325 RSGAEQ
-331 VNMVSLEARAQ
+331 VHMVSLESRAQ

-348 EVEEAEHE
+348 EVEEAERE
-356 GIEVDNGWGPKE
+356 GIVVDNGWGPKE
-368 IVGENGVVTGL
+368 VIGENGVVTGL
-379 KVRRCISVFDENGRF
+379 KVRRCINVFDEKGRF
-394 NPAFSDEEK
+394 NPAFSDEERV
-403 IIPCDSVILAIG
+403 IPCDSVILAIG

-420 SFLNNNDGVQVT
+420 SYLNTDDGVQVT
-432 PRGILKIDDNLMTT
+432 PRGILKINDDLSTT
-446 ASGIFAGGDVAFGP
+446 APGVFAGGDVAFGP
-460 RILVEAVANGH
+460 RILVEAVADGH
-471 KSARSIHLYLSGKTE
+471 RSARSIHLYLSGKTE
-486 KSVRRR
+486 KTVKSR
-492 FRILPNWKMPARYLS
+492 FRIWPDWKMPRGFLTT
-507 IPRQKMPVLAA
+507 PRQTMPMLPA

-524 AEVELGFDEEQG
+524 AEVELGFHEEQG
-536 RAEGTRC
+536 RAEGRRC
-543 LQCQVNTI
+543 LNCQVNTI

-572 RLIDLTQ
+572 RLVDLVQ
-579 VNGDERYDSLIRGRY
+579 VHGDEHYDALIRQRY
-594 GVGASE
+594 AVARAQ
-600 LKVGQAGA
+600 LNKGQAGA

-628 GAITMEALEQQERE
+628 GAITMESLERQERE
-642 VFD
+642 VFE

>member
-1 MHYRAWRVS
+1 
-10 FFSPRSR
+10 
-17 FESARRV
+17 
-24 ITEYPRPMSYSI
+24 
-36 TIPDRDYFD
+36 
-45 RNIPCQ
+45 
-51 TACPIHTEC
+51 
-60 GRYVQAI
+60 VQAI
-67 GISRDE
+67 GISKDE

-96 CEDKCRR
+96 CEDACRR

-124 LGMGHDPA
+124 LGLGHDPA
-132 RKALSTVPKRDKRVA
+132 RKKLPPGPKRDKRIA

-222 EFLRKKFHA
+222 ADLRSKFDSV
-231 LMLAT
+231 LLAT

-244 NIPGAHLAGVYN
+244 NIPGAHLGGVYN

-268 EIRLGKRVVV
+268 EIELGKRVVV

-291 AVRLVHEAA
+291 AVRLVHEGALEA
-300 DFGLSSDTEEEK
+300 TGE

-325 RSGAEK
+325 RAGAEE
-331 VNMVSLEARAQ
+331 VDMVSLESRVQ

-348 EVEEAEHE
+348 EVDEAEQE
-356 GIEVDNGWGPKE
+356 GIVVDNGWGPKE
-368 IVGENGVVTGL
+368 IIGENGVVTGL
-379 KVRRCISVFDENGRF
+379 KVRRCLTVFDENGRF

-420 SFLNNNDGVQVT
+420 SFLGGDEGVQIT
-432 PRGILKIDDNLMTT
+432 PRGILKIDADLSTT
-446 ASGIFAGGDVAFGP
+446 LPGVFAGGDVAFGP
-460 RILVEAVANGH
+460 RVLVEAVANGH
-471 KSARSIHLYLSGKTE
+471 RAARSIHVYLSGKSKKT
-486 KSVRRR
+486 VRSR
-492 FRILPNWKMPARYLS
+492 FRIMPNWSMPRGFLTT
-507 IPRQKMPVLAA
+507 PRQKMPVLAA

-536 RAEGTRC
+536 RAEGSRC
-543 LQCQVNTI
+543 LKCQVNTI

-558 LCAGCVDVCPESCL
+558 LCNGCVDVCPENCL
-572 RLIDLTQ
+572 RLVDLVQ
-579 VNGDERYDSLIRGRY
+579 VSGDERYEALIQSRY
-594 GVGASE
+594 GVSAAD
-600 LKVGQAGA
+600 LKAGQAGA

-628 GAITMEALEQQERE
+628 SAITMESLEQQERE
-642 VFD
+642 VFE

>member
-1 MHYRAWRVS
+1 
-10 FFSPRSR
+10 
-17 FESARRV
+17 
-24 ITEYPRPMSYSI
+24 
-36 TIPDRDYFD
+36 
-45 RNIPCQ
+45 
-51 TACPIHTEC
+51 
-60 GRYVQAI
+60 
-67 GISRDE
+67 
-73 EAYLLARAPNP
+73 
-84 FAYVLG
+84 VLG

-96 CEDKCRR
+96 CEDNCRR

-124 LGMGHDPA
+124 LGTGHDPA
-132 RKALSTVPKRDKRVA
+132 RKKLPPVPKRDKRIA

-222 EFLRKKFHA
+222 ADLRSKFDSV
-231 LMLAT
+231 LLAT

-268 EIRLGKRVVV
+268 EIELGKRVVV

-291 AVRLVHEAA
+291 AVRLVHEGTLEAT
-300 DFGLSSDTEEEK
+300 GE

-325 RSGAEK
+325 RAGAEE
-331 VNMVSLEARAQ
+331 VDLVSLESRAQ

-348 EVEEAEHE
+348 EVDEAQQE
-356 GIEVDNGWGPKE
+356 GIVVDNGWGPKE
-368 IVGENGVVTGL
+368 IVGENGIVTGL
-379 KVRRCISVFDENGRF
+379 KVRRCLTVFDESGRF

-420 SFLNNNDGVQVT
+420 SFLGGDEGVQIT
-432 PRGILKIDDNLMTT
+432 PRGILKIDEDLSTT
-446 ASGIFAGGDVAFGP
+446 LPGVFAGGDVAFGP
-460 RILVEAVANGH
+460 RVLVEAVANGH
-471 KSARSIHLYLSGKTE
+471 RAAGSIHVYLSGKT
-486 KSVRRR
+486 KKTVRSR
-492 FRILPNWKMPARYLS
+492 FRIMPNWSMPRGFLTT
-507 IPRQKMPVLAA
+507 PRQKMPVLAA

-536 RAEGTRC
+536 RAEGLRC
-543 LQCQVNTI
+543 LNCQVNTI

-558 LCAGCVDVCPESCL
+558 LCAGCVDVCPENCL
-572 RLIDLTQ
+572 RLVDLEQ
-579 VNGDERYDSLIRGRY
+579 VSGDERYDTLIQSRY
-594 GVGASE
+594 GVPASE
-600 LKVGQAGA
+600 LPAGQAGA

-628 GAITMEALEQQERE
+628 GAITMESLEQQERE
-642 VFD
+642 VFE